1 MIRNI
6 SGTSAQTFLYN
17 TYERA
22 YEPVSGFGFNILSL
36 KLFMIMI
43 QSIRSVSGISEKE
56 IIIREIIIS
65 FYQLLNKPSD
75 KHHIVYEQEIR

>member
-22 YEPVSGFGFNILSL
+22 YEPVSGFGFNVLSL

-43 QSIRSVSGISEKE
+43 QSLRSISDISAEE
-56 IIIREIIIS
+56 IIKRE
-65 FYQLLNKPSD
+65 L
-75 KHHIVYEQEIR
+75 